1 MREVINTKMI
11 STHLIIC
18 NHLMSVVE
26 PLPWLLLW
34 GGGFIKQPTLDAA
47 IPLRHAGVS
56 EQQLPKLV
64 EEHLERN
71 RNVRQRQLRKK
82 QGLPPIRKRRN
93 ASELV
98 HITDSRTSKV
108 RAERRQQEQA
118 SRVDDGELG
127 PGFAARK
134 PPRYSPPTP
143 PPTPPLGGRPSSF

>member
-1 MREVINTKMI
+1 MEMH
-11 STHLIIC
+11 SE
-18 NHLMSVVE
+18 S
-26 PLPWLLLW
+26 
-34 GGGFIKQPTLDAA
+34 Q
-47 IPLRHAGVS
+47 LRHAGVS

-82 QGLPPIRKRRN
+82 QGLPPIRKRRK

-98 HITDSRTSKV
+98 HVTNSRTSKV

-134 PPRYSPPTP
+134 PPRCYPFPPHPPSRAVPSTP
-143 PPTPPLGGRPSSF
+143 PHPSLPPFPLLHPPPRLAFLLVGQGI

>member
-1 MREVINTKMI
+1 MGWGFQQA
-11 STHLIIC
+11 THFAK
-18 NHLMSVVE
+18 
-26 PLPWLLLW
+26 P
-34 GGGFIKQPTLDAA
+34 Q
-47 IPLRHAGVS
+47 LRLAGVS

-82 QGLPPIRKRRN
+82 QGLPPIRKRRK

-98 HITDSRTSKV
+98 HVTDSRTSKV